1 MTHISHLATPIR
13 FSTFFSQVREKV
25 KFIILL
31 GLSLHL
37 IVALYANIESFLS
50 TIKSLRSLGNFSP
63 AALSVAQS
71 WTYLVSQG
79 KCFKRGRKD
88 GKRNFFAFFFF
99 LMETLLCLHRIKRRQ
114 VITSILFYKAAP
126 GQILQIYYTPDVLC
140 NSCREAGLQ

>member
-37 IVALYANIESFLS
+37 IVALYTNIESFLS

-71 WTYLVSQG
+71 WTYLVSRG
-79 KCFKRGRKD
+79 KCFKRGRKETSLL
-88 GKRNFFAFFFF
+88 FFF

-114 VITSILFYKAAP
+114 VITSILFHKAAP